1 MEPARVQ
8 YHLSVGNSFYV
19 LTNKNDT
26 SSRAVVVAQLVERLL
41 PVPEVCGSNPVT
53 GKKIY
58 GTFTVNCIKKTKIKK
73 KVPGMAHFLKKE

>member
-1 MEPARVQ
+1 MQ

-53 GKKIY
+53 GKKFMEHLLS
-58 GTFTVNCIKKTKIKK
+58 T
-73 KVPGMAHFLKKE
+73 ALKRRK